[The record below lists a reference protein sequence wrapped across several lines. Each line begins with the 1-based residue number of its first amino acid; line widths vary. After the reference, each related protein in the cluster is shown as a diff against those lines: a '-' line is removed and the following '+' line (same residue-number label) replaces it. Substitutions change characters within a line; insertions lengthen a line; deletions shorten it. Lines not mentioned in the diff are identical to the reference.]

1 MEQFQS
7 IVALMPWTSIT
18 VLINLFL
25 LTLGIKKFLFKP
37 VNQMFEK
44 RQAQLDAHYDA
55 AKLAEDSANEMKQTY
70 EKQLEQAKQEAS
82 DIVKSATARAN
93 KRSEEMLNT
102 AKNEVAALKTKAAA
116 DIESEQRKAAHA
128 LKRDIAGMAVELAG
142 KVVQKEVNEET
153 HQKLIDDFISDVG
166 DAS

>member
-18 VLINLFL
+18 VLLNLL
-25 LTLGIKKFLFKP
+25 ILTLGLKKFLFKP
-37 VNQMFEK
+37 VQQVFEK

-55 AKLAEDSANEMKQTY
+55 AKLAEDSANEMRENY

-82 DIVKSATARAN
+82 DIVKSATVRATQ
-93 KRSEEMLNT
+93 RSEEMLNT

-128 LKRDIAGMAVELAG
+128 LKRDIAGMAVDLAG
-142 KVVQKEVNEET
+142 KVVEKEVDAST
-153 HQKLIDDFISDVG
+153 HQKLIDEFIGDVG